1 MPECSCG
8 RQFDPSDAKREFN
21 AEFGRA
27 LGVDHYTEEY
37 GGRVCGICAME
48 DTGTNMNVG
57 RAIDMVNGEEPYDD
71 DFVQDH
77 L

>member
-1 MPECSCG
+1 
-8 RQFDPSDAKREFN
+8 
-21 AEFGRA
+21 
-27 LGVDHYTEEY
+27 
-37 GGRVCGICAME
+37 ME
-48 DTGTNMNVG
+48 VTGTNMNVG